1 MPESDDLF
9 EKYDQLI
16 PSKLNGGY
24 LVIALYQKIKSKALG
39 RHFTSGDIKYILEN
53 IALRYDGVVPQSEKI
68 IKNLLHYFLRNVPG
82 EPGKYYLTDHAESM
96 VELMVRKLDNPYKDF
111 QLKENFEKY
120 FSIRLNEI
128 KTIDDMERRFGREF
142 VSGHK
147 RIINDHLETLEDKL
161 ERSYESL
168 NTILQSAE
176 DSATEM
182 VKKFV
187 LVFRDFGERAEDIA
201 NAIASKDKFMRSLR
215 SHVDLFYQQVAD
227 CKHPETAA
235 EIAQLEQLKTN
246 WSKATD
252 IYLDIEEFFETVDY
266 KIGNIRRQI
275 HRASEKLS
283 ELHENFSSR
292 SHFRIQIKRLYHIV
306 LDNTTYRDDERPFD
320 LDALVKGMVH
330 EKVRFQYPEY
340 YDYGLTRS
348 NDIAELE
355 IDENY
360 QRTEV
365 HAIEIEIKRQEV
377 INYWVGEC
385 KKLLAE
391 DQELILGDLLD
402 MILVKENDLTVA
414 YHVAIELTQF
424 VSEDDE
430 HLLEIITSP
439 FQLKNTDVTI
449 WKMKMKKLRT
459 FVS

>member
-1 MPESDDLF
+1 MPENEELF
-9 EKYDQLI
+9 DKYDQLI
-16 PSKLNGGY
+16 PAKFNGGL
-24 LVIALYQKIKSKALG
+24 LVIKLYQKIRSKALG

-53 IALRYDGVVPQSEKI
+53 IAAREDGVVPQSEKV

-96 VELMVRKLDNPYKDF
+96 VELMVRKLNNPYKDF
-111 QLKENFEKY
+111 QLKANFEKY
-120 FSIRLNEI
+120 FSIRINEI

-147 RIINDHLETLEDKL
+147 RILNDHLETLEDKL
-161 ERSYESL
+161 EKSYESL
-168 NTILQSAE
+168 NTILQSSE

-201 NAIASKDKFMRSLR
+201 NAIASKDRFMRSLR
-215 SHVDLFYQQVAD
+215 SHVDLFYQEVD
-227 CKHPETAA
+227 DVKHPETEE
-235 EIAQLEQLKTN
+235 EIAHVEQLKAN
-246 WSKATD
+246 WGKATA
-252 IYLDIEEFFETVDY
+252 IYQDIEEFFETVDY

-283 ELHENFSSR
+283 ELHENFSTR
-292 SHFRIQIKRLYHIV
+292 SHFRIQVKRLYQII
-306 LDNTTYRDDERPFD
+306 LDNTGYHEEEQLFK
-320 LDALVKGMVH
+320 AEVLVKGMVH
-330 EKVRFQYPEY
+330 EKLRFQYPEY

-348 NDIAELE
+348 NDIVEPE
-355 IDENY
+355 VDEDY
-360 QRTEV
+360 QRAEV
-365 HAIEIEIKRQEV
+365 QAIETEIKRQEV
-377 INYWVGEC
+377 INFWVGEC
-385 KKLLAE
+385 KKLLGD
-391 DQELILGDLLD
+391 DQELVLGDLLD
-402 MILVKENDLTVA
+402 MILSKENDLTVA

-439 FQLKNTDVTI
+439 YQLKNTDVTL
-449 WKMKMKKLRT
+449 WKVKMKKLRT

>member
-1 MPESDDLF
+1 MPENEELF
-9 EKYDQLI
+9 DKYDQLI
-16 PSKLNGGY
+16 PAKFNGGL
-24 LVIALYQKIKSKALG
+24 LVIKLYQKIRSKALG

-53 IALRYDGVVPQSEKI
+53 IAAREDGVVPQSEKV

-96 VELMVRKLDNPYKDF
+96 VELMVRKLNNPYKDF
-111 QLKENFEKY
+111 QLKANFEKY
-120 FSIRLNEI
+120 FSIRINEI

-147 RIINDHLETLEDKL
+147 RILNDHLETLEDKL
-161 ERSYESL
+161 EKSYESL
-168 NTILQSAE
+168 NTILQSSE

-201 NAIASKDKFMRSLR
+201 NAIASKDRFMRSLR
-215 SHVDLFYQQVAD
+215 SHVDLFYQEVD
-227 CKHPETAA
+227 DVKHPETEE
-235 EIAQLEQLKTN
+235 EIAHVEQLKAN
-246 WSKATD
+246 WGKATA
-252 IYLDIEEFFETVDY
+252 IYQDIEEFFETVDY

-283 ELHENFSSR
+283 ELHENFSTR
-292 SHFRIQIKRLYHIV
+292 SHFRIQVKRLYQII
-306 LDNTTYRDDERPFD
+306 LDNTGYHEEEQPFK
-320 LDALVKGMVH
+320 AEVLVKGMVH
-330 EKVRFQYPEY
+330 EKLRFQYPEY

-348 NDIAELE
+348 NDIVEPE
-355 IDENY
+355 VDEDY
-360 QRTEV
+360 QRAEV
-365 HAIEIEIKRQEV
+365 QAIETEIKRQEV
-377 INYWVGEC
+377 INFWVGEC
-385 KKLLAE
+385 KKLLGD
-391 DQELILGDLLD
+391 DQELVLGDLLD
-402 MILVKENDLTVA
+402 MILSKENDLTVA

-439 FQLKNTDVTI
+439 YQLKNTDVTL
-449 WKMKMKKLRT
+449 WKVKMKKLRT

>member
-1 MPESDDLF
+1 MLESDDLF

-16 PSKLNGGY
+16 PSKLNGGF
-24 LVIALYQKIKSKALG
+24 LVITLYQKIKSKALG

-53 IALRYDGVVPQSEKI
+53 IALRYDGVVPQSEKV

-96 VELMVRKLDNPYKDF
+96 VELMIRKLDNPYKDF
-111 QLKENFEKY
+111 QLKANFEKY

-128 KTIDDMERRFGREF
+128 RTIDDMERRFGREF

-147 RIINDHLETLEDKL
+147 RILNDHLETLEDKL
-161 ERSYESL
+161 ERSYDSL
-168 NTILQSAE
+168 NTILQSSE
-176 DSATEM
+176 DNATEM

-201 NAIASKDKFMRSLR
+201 DAIASKDRFMRSLR
-215 SHVDLFYQQVAD
+215 SHVDLFYNQVAN
-227 CKHPETAA
+227 CKHPETAE

-246 WSKATD
+246 WAKAMD

-283 ELHENFSSR
+283 ELHENFSAR
-292 SHFRIQIKRLYHIV
+292 SHFRIQVKRLYQLI
-306 LDNTTYRDDERPFD
+306 LESTTYHEEEKPFD
-320 LDALVKGMVH
+320 SETLVKGIVH
-330 EKVRFQYPEY
+330 EKLRFQYPEY

-348 NDIAELE
+348 NDIAQPEV
-355 IDENY
+355 DEDY
-360 QRTEV
+360 QRAEV
-365 HAIEIEIKRQEV
+365 QAIEGEIKRQEV
-377 INYWVGEC
+377 INLWVEEC
-385 KKLLAE
+385 KNLLAQ
-391 DQELILGDLLD
+391 DRELILGDLLD
-402 MILVKENDLTVA
+402 MIILKENDLTVA
-414 YHVAIELTQF
+414 YHVAIELTQY

>member
-9 EKYDQLI
+9 DKYDQLI
-16 PSKLNGGY
+16 PSKLNGGF
-24 LVIALYQKIKSKALG
+24 LVIVLYQKIRSKALG
-39 RHFTSGDIKYILEN
+39 RHFTSGDIKYIIEN
-53 IALRYDGVVPQSEKI
+53 IALRYDSVVPQSEKI

-96 VELMVRKLDNPYKDF
+96 VELMIRKLDNPYKDF
-111 QLKENFEKY
+111 QLKANFEKY
-120 FSIRLNEI
+120 FSIRINEI

-147 RIINDHLETLEDKL
+147 RILNDHLETLEDKL
-161 ERSYESL
+161 EKSYQSL
-168 NTILQSAE
+168 NTILQSSE

-201 NAIASKDKFMRSLR
+201 NAIASKDRFMRSLR
-215 SHVDLFYQQVAD
+215 SHVDLFYQQVD
-227 CKHPETAA
+227 EYSHPETTE
-235 EIAQLEQLKTN
+235 EIAQLAQLKAN
-246 WSKATD
+246 WAKAKD

-283 ELHENFSSR
+283 ELHENFSMR
-292 SHFRIQIKRLYHIV
+292 SHFRIQVKRLYQII
-306 LDNTTYRDDERPFD
+306 LDNTSYHEEEQAFE
-320 LDALVKGMVH
+320 AEVLVKGIVH
-330 EKVRFQYPEY
+330 EKFRFQYPEY

-348 NDIAELE
+348 NDVAEPE
-355 IDENY
+355 IDEDY
-360 QRTEV
+360 QRAEV
-365 HAIEIEIKRQEV
+365 QAIEVEIKRQEV
-377 INYWVGEC
+377 INFWVGEC
-385 KKLLAE
+385 KKLL
-391 DQELILGDLLD
+391 DDNQELALGDLLN
-402 MILVKENDLTVA
+402 MIMTKENDLTVA

-439 FQLKNTDVTI
+439 FQLKNTDVTL
-449 WKMKMKKLRT
+449 WKMKMKKLRAFT
-459 FVS
+459 S